1 MFENISYFSR
11 LFNLTYFNVVHY
23 YARFILF
30 QVEDG
35 YEKKCF
41 FFKCCG
47 ETNVIKLKTII
58 SFCFLY
64 QIFKV

>member
-1 MFENISYFSR
+1 MFENISNFSR

-41 FFKCCG
+41 FL
-47 ETNVIKLKTII
+47 NVAAKKMSLN
-58 SFCFLY
+58 
-64 QIFKV
+64 